1 LTRVESRIPDPMDA
15 PPVRWGILGA
25 GSIARAFAYAVG
37 TGTRSAV
44 TAVGSR
50 DRDKAVAFAAEHD
63 AGHGV
68 GSYEE
73 LVDAD
78 DVDIVYVATPHSAH
92 HENALLALR
101 AGKPVLVEKAFTRNA
116 VEAAQI
122 VDEARSRRLLCM
134 EAMWSRFLPHYDVV
148 RQLIETGRLG
158 SVRTLTADHGQRLW
172 PEGPQRLSD
181 PGLAGGALLDLGI
194 YPVSFAH
201 MVLGGLQH
209 VRAVGTLTDAGVDA
223 TTSIVAT
230 GRDGAHA
237 LLGTTMGART
247 PTTATISGDLGRI
260 EIDGDFYMP
269 NTVRLLDSGGA
280 ELERWEY
287 DLGTRHFG
295 LRFEAA
301 EAGRCLHAGALE
313 SPLLPLDET
322 LSVMRTLDEVRA
334 QIGVHYPGE

>member
-1 LTRVESRIPDPMDA
+1 MA
-15 PPVRWGILGA
+15 
-25 GSIARAFAYAVG
+25 
-37 TGTRSAV
+37 
-44 TAVGSR
+44 TAK
-50 DRDKAVAFAAEHD
+50 KATQRQGFKTNEFVVYPA
-63 AGHGV
+63 HGV
-68 GSYEE
+68 GQISSIEE
-73 LVDAD
+73 QE
-78 DVDIVYVATPHSAH
+78 VAGHTLELFVISFQQDKLILRVPVAKAASAGMRK
-92 HENALLALR
+92 LAE
-101 AGKPVLVEKAFTRNA
+101 PVLVEKAFTRNA

-237 LLGTTMGART
+237 LLSTTMGART

-301 EAGRCLHAGALE
+301 EAARCLHVGALE